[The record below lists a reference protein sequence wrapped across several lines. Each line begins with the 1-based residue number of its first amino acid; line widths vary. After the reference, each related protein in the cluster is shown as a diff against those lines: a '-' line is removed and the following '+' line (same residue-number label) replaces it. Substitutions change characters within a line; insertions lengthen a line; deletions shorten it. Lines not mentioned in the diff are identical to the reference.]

1 MRHIGLPPKQGLYDP
16 QFEKDACGMG
26 FVANIKGVP
35 SHDIVSQALTMLSNM
50 EHRGGQGSE
59 PNSGDG
65 AGILIQIPH
74 RFFAEEAKRLGFA
87 LPEQGFYGVGM
98 LFLSQDPAIRVR
110 MKRAL
115 RRLLKKKVRRS
126 WVSGMFLLLMK
137 CLAVLR
143 LQQNLMY
150 VRCLLEDPQM

>member
-74 RFFAEEAKRLGFA
+74 RFLQRKRNA
-87 LPEQGFYGVGM
+87 LV
-98 LFLSQDPAIRVR
+98 LH
-110 MKRAL
+110 
-115 RRLLKKKVRRS
+115 
-126 WVSGMFLLLMK
+126 
-137 CLAVLR
+137 CLNRDSMA
-143 LQQNLMY
+143 
-150 VRCLLEDPQM
+150 

>member
-26 FVANIKGVP
+26 FVANIKGIP

-65 AGILIQIPH
+65 AGIMLQIPH
-74 RFFAEEAKRLGFA
+74 RFLCTEARSLGFA
-87 LPEQGFYGVGM
+87 LPEQGYVWRRDVVLVPGR
-98 LFLSQDPAIRVR
+98 AVR
-110 MKRAL
+110 SA
-115 RRLLKKKVRRS
+115 
-126 WVSGMFLLLMK
+126 
-137 CLAVLR
+137 A
-143 LQQNLMY
+143 
-150 VRCLLEDPQM
+150 